1 MDRAKPAP
9 QAGAASA
16 RLRTLLLALLAGGW
30 TNAHAVGVGRPQTL
44 SALGQPLSLTFPL
57 QLARGETLTRDCV
70 RAEVL
75 AGDARM
81 PANLVQIQL
90 EGEDE
95 SSVRLVRLQTVV
107 QIDEPLVTVNLAVGC
122 PARFTRQ
129 YTAFIDPPASGAP
142 SLPDAGSA
150 RMPSAELREYSPAL
164 QAALATANAKPASLL
179 SAQELATLAAPEQAA
194 SAAAAAAPKPR
205 AKRAP
210 AAGPRSAA
218 GDGAAGSSAASGPSA
233 PGAETTKPRRSTRT
247 RTSVAAAAQA
257 ASAPKAGGGRL
268 SLEAPEALLES
279 SSLQAA
285 QAASAASGAASTAA
299 EASERM
305 VKLEQSFAKL
315 QAEQRQ
321 TQERLLALRVQL
333 EQAQR
338 AQYSNPFSL
347 GLLALSLALAGAC
360 TYLGLTL
367 RRERRQHGEAWWSG
381 SRPEASAAAPA
392 AAAPAPAAPAVPR
405 MAPAMPPEALDTTVP
420 GALSTPPDERTMS
433 LPGLL
438 DLGEPAA
445 AAEQEPL
452 SVQLINQGLPTQPAA
467 LHAPSAAPVRQL
479 DAQRM
484 VTVEELIDLE
494 QQVDFFLVL
503 GQEDAA
509 VELLTERLEQADGNG
524 LPYLKLLEIHQRRG
538 DRAAFA
544 ALAERFAERFDARA
558 PAWSE
563 DLNEGHGL
571 EAYPE
576 VLRRLQACWHDAGV
590 SMAAVQAL
598 LARDALGEAGLNLP
612 AYRDLLML
620 YAVARD
626 ISEHEVR
633 GDDIDVF
640 LPLDG
645 SGSAAA
651 AAGAGMMA
659 TMVWQSTPQASSP
672 IDVDISL
679 DEPAAPPAQQA

>member
-1 MDRAKPAP
+1 
-9 QAGAASA
+9 
-16 RLRTLLLALLAGGW
+16 
-30 TNAHAVGVGRPQTL
+30 
-44 SALGQPLSLTFPL
+44 
-57 QLARGETLTRDCV
+57 
-70 RAEVL
+70 
-75 AGDARM
+75 
-81 PANLVQIQL
+81 
-90 EGEDE
+90 
-95 SSVRLVRLQTVV
+95 VRLQTVV

-129 YTAFIDPPASGAP
+129 YTAFIDPPGSGATA
-142 SLPDAGSA
+142 LPDASST

-164 QAALATANAKPASLL
+164 QAALNTSNAKPASLL
-179 SAQELATLAAPEQAA
+179 APQELAAVWVPEQAA
-194 SAAAAAAPKPR
+194 SAVAAPLKAR
-205 AKRAP
+205 ARRGP
-210 AAGPRSAA
+210 ATGTSSMVG
-218 GDGAAGSSAASGPSA
+218 GDGAVTKPPASA
-233 PGAETTKPRRSTRT
+233 KPRRGGGSTRQ
-247 RTSVAAAAQA
+247 AAAAQA
-257 ASAPKAGGGRL
+257 ASASKASGGRL
-268 SLEAPEALLES
+268 SLEAPEALVES

-285 QAASAASGAASTAA
+285 QAASAASGVTGAAA

-321 TQERLLALRVQL
+321 TQERLLALRAQL
-333 EQAQR
+333 EQAQQ
-338 AQYSNPFSL
+338 AQYSNPLSL

-367 RRERRQHGEAWWSG
+367 RRERRQHDEAWWSG
-381 SRPEASAAAPA
+381 AKQA
-392 AAAPAPAAPAVPR
+392 AAAPEVVAVPVV
-405 MAPAMPPEALDTTVP
+405 APPGSRVVPVAQAEAVDSTMP
-420 GALSTPPDERTMS
+420 GALSTPTDERTMA

-438 DLGEPAA
+438 DLGGQST

-452 SVQLINQGLPTQPAA
+452 SVQLISQGLPTRPAA
-467 LHAPSAAPVRQL
+467 LSV
-479 DAQRM
+479 DAQQRM

-538 DRAAFA
+538 ERAAFA
-544 ALAERFAERFDARA
+544 ELAGRFAERFGARA

-563 DLNEGHGL
+563 DLNEGRGL

-576 VLRRLQACWHDAGV
+576 VLQHLQASWHEAGA

-598 LARDALGEAGLNLP
+598 LARDTLGEAGLDLP

-633 GDDIDVF
+633 GNDIDVF

-645 SGSAAA
+645 SGDAAG
-651 AAGAGMMA
+651 GAGMMA
-659 TMVWQSTPQASSP
+659 TMVWHSTPQANSP

-679 DEPAAPPAQQA
+679 DEPATPPARQA

>member
-1 MDRAKPAP
+1 M
-9 QAGAASA
+9 
-16 RLRTLLLALLAGGW
+16 LALLAGGS
-30 TNAHAVGVGRPQTL
+30 TNAHAVGVGRPLTL

-75 AGDARM
+75 AGDARV
-81 PANLVQIQL
+81 PANLVQFQL

-95 SSVRLVRLQTVV
+95 GSVHAVRLQTVV
-107 QIDEPLVTVNLAVGC
+107 QIDEPLVSVNLALGC
-122 PARFTRQ
+122 PVRFTRQ
-129 YTAFIDPPASGAP
+129 YTAFIDPPGSAAT
-142 SLPDAGSA
+142 SLPDAGGT

-164 QAALATANAKPASLL
+164 QAALNTSNAKPASLL
-179 SAQELATLAAPEQAA
+179 APQELAAAWAPDQAA
-194 SAAAAAAPKPR
+194 SAVAAPSKPR
-205 AKRAP
+205 ARR
-210 AAGPRSAA
+210 GST
-218 GDGAAGSSAASGPSA
+218 AGSMVIDSQAAKSATPV
-233 PGAETTKPRRSTRT
+233 KPRRSSAAARQA
-247 RTSVAAAAQA
+247 VAAAMVA
-257 ASAPKAGGGRL
+257 AKAPKASGGRL
-268 SLEAPEALLES
+268 SLEAPEALVES
-279 SSLQAA
+279 SSLLAA
-285 QAASAASGAASTAA
+285 NAASAASAAA

-315 QAEQRQ
+315 QAEQGQ
-321 TQERLLALRVQL
+321 TQDRLVAMRAQL

-338 AQYSNPFSL
+338 AQYSNPLSVA
-347 GLLALSLALAGAC
+347 LLTLCLALAGASV
-360 TYLGLTL
+360 YLGLAL
-367 RRERRQHGEAWWSG
+367 RRERRQRDEAWWSG
-381 SRPEASAAAPA
+381 SKADASAAVAAPVAQAMPASQPA
-392 AAAPAPAAPAVPR
+392 ALASFSQAPDST
-405 MAPAMPPEALDTTVP
+405 MP
-420 GALSTPPDERTMS
+420 GALSTQPDERTMA

-438 DLGEPAA
+438 DRGGHGVAG
-445 AAEQEPL
+445 EQEPL
-452 SVQLINQGLPTQPAA
+452 SVQLISQGLVTQPAA
-467 LHAPSAAPVRQL
+467 LHASGAAQAF
-479 DAQRM
+479 DTQQRM
-484 VTVEELIDLE
+484 VAVEELIDLE

-509 VELLTERLEQADGNG
+509 VELLTERLDQAEGNG

-538 DRAAFA
+538 DHAAFDA
-544 ALAERFAERFDARA
+544 VAERFAERFGARA

-563 DLNEGHGL
+563 DLNEGRGL

-576 VLRRLQACWHDAGV
+576 VLQRLQANWHDAGV

-598 LARDALGEAGLNLP
+598 LARDTLGEAGLDLP

-645 SGSAAA
+645 SGGAA

-659 TMVWQSTPQASSP
+659 TMVWQGTPQASAA

-679 DEPAAPPAQQA
+679 DEPAAPPARNAQSS